1 MDLDKIFIKNACP
14 TKIGGQAVIEGVMM
28 KGPSVMATSVRKPDG
43 DITIKIDDIKAPGKI
58 SKMPIIRGVYA
69 FGSSMITGIKTL
81 MYSAE
86 VLEEAGMDIEK
97 GKLDLWIEKKFGDN
111 ATNVLLYFSL
121 VTAIV
126 FSVGIFIILPTVAIN
141 FVKYFTTNVLMLN
154 LLEGLL
160 RIVMFIIYV
169 FLISR
174 LEDIKRV
181 FQYHGAEHKSIHCF
195 ENGLDLTVEN
205 CKTFSTIHPRCGTSF
220 MMFVLVISLLLFSFL
235 GWPNLIIRILSRLLF
250 IPIIA
255 GLSYELLRWA
265 GKSSSGI
272 VKIISYP
279 GLLLQKLTTK
289 EPDDMQMEVAL
300 TSLKAVLDHGKGNNI
315 DGSEN

>member
-1 MDLDKIFIKNACP
+1 
-14 TKIGGQAVIEGVMM
+14 
-28 KGPSVMATSVRKPDG
+28 
-43 DITIKIDDIKAPGKI
+43 
-58 SKMPIIRGVYA
+58 
-69 FGSSMITGIKTL
+69 
-81 MYSAE
+81 
-86 VLEEAGMDIEK
+86 
-97 GKLDLWIEKKFGDN
+97 
-111 ATNVLLYFSL
+111 
-121 VTAIV
+121 
-126 FSVGIFIILPTVAIN
+126 
-141 FVKYFTTNVLMLN
+141 MLN